1 MKSRKRIS
9 LVVQGLLHL
18 AHFFNLELH
27 LAFLLYLF
35 QRGGV
40 EIVCRL

>member
-1 MKSRKRIS
+1 MESRKRMS
-9 LVVQGLLHL
+9 LVVHGFLHL

-40 EIVCRL
+40 EVVCRL